1 MKRFTFLFFTLFAAS
16 TVFANPTELRLN
28 LNKGDE
34 AKFRTENNQTIT
46 QSIQGTQ
53 QVTLQ
58 KQVVD
63 FKMVVTEKEANG
75 NVIADIT
82 YTRFF
87 ISMNANGQE
96 FTFDSDVDKT
106 SQIPTFNGLG
116 AMVGKSIQVK
126 YSTLGEIVEVNG
138 TDAMF
143 ESILSELSAGNEGM
157 KEQMKAMLAESFT
170 GDAMKQMIDAGA
182 IIFPEKAINVNDS
195 WSSNKTMKNQVVLN
209 VISTYNVK
217 SIENELANIA
227 VASTIA
233 TPADSKL
240 KMMGTEMQ
248 FTMFGTQEGNSIIDL
263 KTGLTTESNAKQ
275 NLSGSITANMGGQ
288 TLNIPMTIVSE
299 VKTVIVK

>member
-1 MKRFTFLFFTLFAAS
+1 MKRFTLLFAALVAAS
-16 TVFANPTELRLN
+16 SIFANTATLRLN

-63 FKMVVTEKEANG
+63 YKMVVTEKEANG
-75 NVIADIT
+75 NVLASIT

-87 ISMNANGQE
+87 ISMNANGQD
-96 FTFDSDVDKT
+96 FSFDSDVDKT
-106 SQIPTFNGLG
+106 SQIPTFSGLG
-116 AMVGKSIQVK
+116 AMVGKSFQVK
-126 YSTLGEIVEVNG
+126 YSTFGEVVEVSG
-138 TDAMF
+138 TEAMF
-143 ESILSELSAGNEGM
+143 ESILNELSAGNEGM

-170 GDAMKQMIDAGA
+170 GDAMKQMIDGGA
-182 IIFPEKAINVNDS
+182 IIFPEKAINVKDS

-209 VISTYNVK
+209 VMSTYNVK
-217 SIENELANIA
+217 SIENGSANIT

-233 TPADSKL
+233 TPPDSKM

-248 FTMFGTQEGNSIIDL
+248 FTMFGTQEGNTIVDL

-299 VKTVIVK
+299 AKTVIVK